1 MTAESAFAVNVPEA
15 EPYVA
20 ALRDRFDPA
29 AKLGVPAHIT
39 VLYPFLPPGQI
50 VEEVL
55 IRVRRAFSRATEFSF
70 RLRSVRRFP
79 TATYLAP
86 EPGKPFV
93 QLTENLV
100 SEFPAHLPYGGQYDG
115 IVPHL
120 TVAQGEHPRDL
131 VETQLH
137 ETLPPRGIE
146 ASCKEVVL
154 IENSSGIWKPMHF
167 FGLPAPGGRGHGK
180 RER

>member
-1 MTAESAFAVNVPEA
+1 VAAESAFAVNVPEA
-15 EPYVA
+15 EPLVA
-20 ALRDRFDPA
+20 ALRERFDPS

-39 VLYPFLPPGQI
+39 ILYPFLPPEQVG
-50 VEEVL
+50 EEVL
-55 IRVRRAFSRATEFSF
+55 VKVRRALARGSEFSF
-70 RLRSVRRFP
+70 RLSSVRQFP

-86 EPGKPFV
+86 EPSKPFV

-100 SEFPAHLPYGGQYDG
+100 SEFPTYLPYGGQYDG

-131 VETQLH
+131 VETELRK
-137 ETLPPRGIE
+137 TLPPRGIE

-167 FGLPAPGGRGHGK
+167 FGLPTPGGRRRGG
-180 RER
+180 